1 MIYGIQKVSCHYEY
15 FVCPFFI
22 FWGFFIDAGGTL
34 HMFAYYCLNLAPSN
48 LTSLPLNQMI

>member
-22 FWGFFIDAGGTL
+22 FWVFFIDAGGTL